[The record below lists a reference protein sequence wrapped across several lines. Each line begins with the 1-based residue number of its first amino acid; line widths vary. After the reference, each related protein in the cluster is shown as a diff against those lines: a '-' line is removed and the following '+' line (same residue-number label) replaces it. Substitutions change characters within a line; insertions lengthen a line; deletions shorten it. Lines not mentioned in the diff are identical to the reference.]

1 MAPSREQLLKTA
13 NLCIESFNEFTPEAV
28 TKYLSPSCRW
38 MLKPKTLK
46 APPRN
51 RTEFGEFIGSLKP
64 AMPGGLHLFVADGQ
78 EPAIDV
84 VTRKVTLYLKSRSE
98 TKPGL
103 YENEYVW
110 VITMNEDGTE
120 VEEVI
125 EFVDSLYTDLW
136 LPKLNNA
143 AEEATTK

>member
-38 MLKPKTLK
+38 MLKPETLK

-64 AMPGGLHLFVADGQ
+64 AMSGLRLFVADGH
-78 EPAIDV
+78 EPAVDV

-98 TKPGL
+98 TKAGL
-103 YENEYVW
+103 YQNEYVW

-120 VEEVI
+120 VDEVI

-143 AEEATTK
+143 AEEAMK